1 MKIVVLVK
9 VVPDTGEDRLLNL
22 ETGLVDRAASE
33 PVLDEIG
40 ERALEVALRYA
51 DSVPGTEIAVLSM
64 GPERAQSCLRRA
76 LAIGAATAVQVVDDE
91 LLGADLLLTADTL
104 AAALRHIGFDLVLT
118 GDVSTDGGGGV
129 LPVMIAELL
138 DVPAVTALSSITI
151 ADDSVSGT
159 REWEGASAD
168 VTTTL
173 PAVASVTEALPD
185 ARFPN
190 FKGIMAAK
198 KKTIEVLSLSDLSVA
213 ALPSDTARSI
223 MVAVSQRPR
232 RTSGTI
238 IADDGEAGRALADF
252 LLVNNLA

>member
-9 VVPDTGEDRLLNL
+9 VVPDYGEDRLLNL

-64 GPERAQSCLRRA
+64 GPERAQSSLRRA
-76 LAIGAATAVQVVDDE
+76 LAMGSATAVQVVDDK

-104 AAALRHIGFDLVLT
+104 AAALRRIGFDLVLT

-129 LPVMIAELL
+129 MAAMIAELL

-151 ADDSVSGT
+151 ADDAVSGT
-159 REWEGASAD
+159 REREGASAD
-168 VTTTL
+168 VTAML

-198 KKTIEVLSLSDLSVA
+198 KKPIEVLSLSDLSVA
-213 ALPSDTARSI
+213 ALPSDTAGSI
-223 MVAVSQRPR
+223 MVAVSQRPL
-232 RTSGTI
+232 RTKGTI
-238 IADDGEAGRALADF
+238 IVDDGEAGRALAHF
-252 LLVNNLA
+252 LVMNNLS

>member
-33 PVLDEIG
+33 PVLDEIS

-51 DSVPGTEIAVLSM
+51 DSVPGTEIVVLSM
-64 GPERAQSCLRRA
+64 GPERAQSSLRRA
-76 LAIGAATAVQVVDDE
+76 LAIGAAAAVQVVDDE
-91 LLGADLLLTADTL
+91 LLGADLLMTADTL
-104 AAALRHIGFDLVLT
+104 AAALRRIGFDLVLT

-151 ADDSVSGT
+151 ADDSISGT

-198 KKTIEVLSLSDLSVA
+198 KKPIEVLSLSDLNVA

-223 MVAVSQRPR
+223 MVAVSQRPL

-252 LLVNNLA
+252 LVINNLA